1 MSTTTRTL
9 PPSSAGL
16 QTVLADYELK
26 YTTATATRQET
37 GRTTGPTTVATQ
49 NPPGWDESHRRVP
62 AYRPVDPGR
71 LTPDRTATRNRVE
84 ATFIALVFMGVQAQA
99 DWHTIW
105 RATGEKVFGP
115 LNCVIGG
122 EW

>member
-26 YTTATATRQET
+26 YTTATRQET
-37 GRTTGPTTVATQ
+37 RRTTGLTTVAPQT
-49 NPPGWDESHRRVP
+49 PPGWDESHRRVP

-71 LTPDRTATRNRVE
+71 LTPDRNTTRNMVE
-84 ATFIALVFMGVQAQA
+84 ATFIRLLFMGVQAQA
-99 DWHTIW
+99 DWHAIW

-115 LNCVIGG
+115 LNCAIGG